1 MFAIVR
7 KEVRQYFSGLLGY
20 MTIAVFLLIT
30 GLVLFVLPESG
41 ILDLGYASMD
51 SFFSSAPYIM
61 LILIPGITMKSFS
74 DEYKSGTFEVLRT
87 APLKINQLV
96 WGKFFASLFVVLIAL
111 LLTLVYVFSLAQL
124 STDGID
130 TGGIIGSYIGLF
142 LLCAVYAAIGIYTS
156 SLQKNAITAFMLSA
170 LICYLVFTVFTS
182 LASLDLVSFS
192 VGYYLSLLGIEQH
205 YQNISKGYVDTRDLV
220 YFLSVIVLFL
230 QLTIIKIK
238 NQRP

>member
-1 MFAIVR
+1 MIAVVK

-87 APLKINQLV
+87 TPLKINQLV
-96 WGKFFASLFVVLIAL
+96 WGKFCASLFVVLIAL
-111 LLTLVYVFSLAQL
+111 LLTLVYAFSLSQL

-170 LICYLVFTVFTS
+170 LICYLIFTVFTS
-182 LASLDLVSFS
+182 LASLDFISFGA
-192 VGYYLSLLGIEQH
+192 GYYLSLLGIEQH
-205 YQNISKGYVDTRDLV
+205 YQNISKGYVDTRHLI

-230 QLTIIKIK
+230 QFTSFRIK

>member
-1 MFAIVR
+1 MFAIVI

-87 APLKINQLV
+87 TPLKIYQLV
-96 WGKFFASLFVVLIAL
+96 WGKFYASLFVVLIAL
-111 LLTLVYVFSLAQL
+111 LLTLVYAFSLSQL

-130 TGGIIGSYIGLF
+130 SGGIIGSYIGLF

-170 LICYLVFTVFTS
+170 LICYLIFTVFTS
-182 LASLDLVSFS
+182 LASLDFISFGA
-192 VGYYLSLLGIEQH
+192 GYYLSLLGIEQH
-205 YQNISKGYVDTRDLV
+205 YQNISKGYVDTRDLI

-230 QLTIIKIK
+230 QFTSFRIK

>member
-1 MFAIVR
+1 MFAVVR

-20 MTIAVFLLIT
+20 MTIAVFLLLT

-96 WGKFFASLFVVLIAL
+96 WGKFYASLFVVLIAL
-111 LLTLVYVFSLAQL
+111 LLTLVYIFSLAQL

-156 SLQKNAITAFMLSA
+156 SLQKNAISAFMLSA

-182 LASLDLVSFS
+182 LASLDIVSFS
-192 VGYYLSLLGIEQH
+192 TGYYLSLLGIEQH
-205 YQNISKGYVDTRDLV
+205 YQNISKGYVDTRDIV

-230 QLTIIKIK
+230 QLTSFRIK

>member
-1 MFAIVR
+1 
-7 KEVRQYFSGLLGY
+7 

-96 WGKFFASLFVVLIAL
+96 WGKFLASLFVVLIAL
-111 LLTLVYVFSLAQL
+111 VLTVVYVFSLAQL

-182 LASLDLVSFS
+182 LASLDFISFTT
-192 VGYYLSLLGIEQH
+192 GYYLSQLGIEQH

-220 YFLSVIVLFL
+220 YFLSMVVLFL
-230 QLTIIKIK
+230 QLTSFRIK
-238 NQRP
+238 NLKP